1 VVDLSSDE
9 AYLLSDTSWDEDF
22 IKILF
27 GDLNRGLLGPPDN
40 CKVIIISDSDEEEEE
55 HEEDVVDADAAPPF
69 AKKSPAPTASIADTD
84 DTTKGTSNDCND
96 SRSPDRAIGDSS
108 SGGDEASS
116 P

>member
-22 IKILF
+22 AKILF
-27 GDLNRGLLGPPDN
+27 GDLNRGLLRPPDN
-40 CKVIIISDSDEEEEE
+40 CKVIIISDSDEEEE

-69 AKKSPAPTASIADTD
+69 AKKSPAPTASTADTD